1 MSPFARG
8 LLGGVAQGLTQTASM
23 LFADSI
29 AAKKEERLAKI
40 ADRNYARDRAAQLS
54 DIEAQRTFQNDQR
67 IASQKF
73 SSDQNASDR
82 TFQQQLADSK
92 LDAFSSFKVGED
104 GVVYGLNA
112 RGESQAISGFKE
124 ELISFADLT
133 RLKTSATQELSL
145 YPDDAR
151 SAELRGFVTSL
162 DNAINTKL
170 QMGGYG
176 AEVPDPAQVRIDGRK
191 LFGDDGTGA
200 GINSVEM
207 DGKTYSGARL
217 QELRDLYKLN
227 HGDVYGQLYGI

>member
-40 ADRNYARDRAAQLS
+40 ADRNYQRDRADQLS
-54 DIEAQRTFQNDQR
+54 DIATQRQFQNDQR
-67 IASQKF
+67 IESQNF
-73 SSDQNASDR
+73 SATQNTADR

-92 LDAFSSFKVGED
+92 LDAFTSFEVDDK

-112 RGESQAISGFKE
+112 RGESQAISGFKQ
-124 ELISFADLT
+124 ELISFGDLT

-151 SAELRGFVTSL
+151 SAELKTFVTSL
-162 DNAINTKL
+162 DNAIKSKL
-170 QMGGYG
+170 EMGGYG
-176 AEVPDPAQVRIDGRK
+176 TDGPDPAQVKIDGRK
-191 LFGDDGTGA
+191 LFGEYGTGA
-200 GINSVEM
+200 GIDSVEF
-207 DGKTYSGARL
+207 DGVTYSGAQL
-217 QELRDLYKLN
+217 QQLRDDFKRNY
-227 HGDVYGQLYGI
+227 GDVYGQLYCR

>member
-40 ADRNYARDRAAQLS
+40 ADRNYQRDRADQLS

-67 IASQKF
+67 IASQNF
-73 SSDQNASDR
+73 GATQNTADR

-112 RGESQAISGFKE
+112 RGESQAISGFKQ
-124 ELISFADLT
+124 ELISFGDLT

-151 SAELRGFVTSL
+151 SAELKTFVTSL

-176 AEVPDPAQVRIDGRK
+176 TDGPDPAQVKIDGRK
-191 LFGDDGTGA
+191 LFGEYGTGA
-200 GINSVEM
+200 GIDSVEF
-207 DGKTYSGARL
+207 DGVTYSGAQL
-217 QELRDLYKLN
+217 QKLRDDFKRDY
-227 HGDVYGQLYGI
+227 GDVYGQLYGR